1 MKHPEKHRR
10 KEQFLRLPAILSR
23 VQRRQAAMRLHPLAI
38 GLAVK
43 KRMVAVFFRASHMI
57 PKAQLSADA
66 IEVPNTDVDVELFL

>member
-10 KEQFLRLPAILSR
+10 KEPFLRLPAILSH
-23 VQRRQAAMRLHPLAI
+23 VQRRQVAMRLPPLAI

-57 PKAQLSADA
+57 LKAQLSADA
-66 IEVPNTDVDVELFL
+66 IEVSNTDMDAKLFL